1 MAAVSGCRS
10 HLPMSSPIFS
20 PMDSNRLSRL
30 IMLMVSVVIVT
41 ASIFSGDS
49 EPALERMCTT
59 HASASACRRI

>member
-1 MAAVSGCRS
+1 
-10 HLPMSSPIFS
+10 MSSPIFF

-30 IMLMVSVVIVT
+30 AMLMVSVVIIT

-59 HASASACRRI
+59 HASADACRRL